1 MCTALTTQNSAGDV
15 YFGRTM
21 DFSYPLDPEF
31 YIVPKGYQWKNLLN
45 THRIKNQYSF
55 MGIGQN
61 LSPVTLAD
69 GVNEMGFA
77 AAVLYF
83 PGYALYDPP
92 APSGSRQIAVASTEL
107 VKFLLSQCASTDQA
121 ASLLRAVRITGVKD
135 PVTEIIAPL
144 HWIMA
149 DSSGKCMV
157 IETTSEGL
165 KIMENHI
172 GVFSNSPD
180 FPWHMANLRNY
191 MNMSPSQHTEQNWGA
206 FPLKPFGQGAG
217 TFGLPGDFTPPARFV
232 RTAYLKSHTPI
243 PDNREQAVNT
253 CFHLLEGVSI
263 PKGAVVTDRGT
274 SDYTQYTACISL
286 TGKEYFFKTYDNS
299 HIVSVKLPE
308 NCGPDIRLLGKLSKP
323 VRFQEWK

>member
-1 MCTALTTQNSAGDV
+1 
-15 YFGRTM
+15 
-21 DFSYPLDPEF
+21 
-31 YIVPKGYQWKNLLN
+31 
-45 THRIKNQYSF
+45 
-55 MGIGQN
+55 
-61 LSPVTLAD
+61 
-69 GVNEMGFA
+69 
-77 AAVLYF
+77 
-83 PGYALYDPP
+83 
-92 APSGSRQIAVASTEL
+92 
-107 VKFLLSQCASTDQA
+107 
-121 ASLLRAVRITGVKD
+121 
-135 PVTEIIAPL
+135 
-144 HWIMA
+144 
-149 DSSGKCMV
+149 
-157 IETTSEGL
+157 
-165 KIMENHI
+165 MENPI

-308 NCGPDIRLLGKLSKP
+308 NRGPDMRPSRKAIKACPIPRMEINICSKRELSAKTLAAQLSFSQQ
-323 VRFQEWK
+323 VSSVLS